1 MLVDMP
7 DPLQADTAKLLSDAG
22 FDVLKSRASFEQIKS
37 FRPRVVLLNLA
48 PASLACCD
56 VLSSLRANQVTK
68 EIRVI
73 ALVKGE
79 AEARARA
86 LDLGANVAVPE
97 SVHPAELLA
106 HVRLQ
111 LREAEQ
117 VERVERELERVVDHE
132 HELQDQIRQ
141 TAPLKRFSLLAL
153 VGGSLLVI
161 SAVVFSVVS
170 ISSRRQ
176 TNQVR

>member
-1 MLVDMP
+1 MLIELP
-7 DPLQADTAKLLSDAG
+7 AYLQADTERLLTDAG
-22 FDVLKSRASFEQIKS
+22 FDVLSSQANFEEIKS

-56 VLSSLRANQVTK
+56 VLSSLRANEATK

-97 SVHPAELLA
+97 SRSE
-106 HVRLQ
+106 
-111 LREAEQ
+111 
-117 VERVERELERVVDHE
+117 ERRVGKE
-132 HELQDQIRQ
+132 
-141 TAPLKRFSLLAL
+141 
-153 VGGSLLVI
+153 
-161 SAVVFSVVS
+161 
-170 ISSRRQ
+170 
-176 TNQVR
+176 